1 MKKKHLQRGSAAP
14 QSGQRGIAMIE
25 VLVSMLIVALWLLAS
40 AGMQAGMFKL
50 QKSAEFRLRA
60 IELVT
65 ELGERME
72 ANSEAAKDGRYALA
86 AGATVGA
93 ASNCAAVACSASALA
108 QYDLQQWSA
117 RVTNQNLLL
126 VDTFSVIYDATAE
139 PRSYVIS
146 IAWKEP
152 RGRQSYA
159 TGDTTDATD
168 ATETAR
174 YSAIKVPG

>member
-1 MKKKHLQRGSAAP
+1 MKKKYLQRGSAAP
-14 QSGQRGIAMIE
+14 QSGPRGIAMIE

-72 ANSEAAKDGRYALA
+72 ANSVAAKDGRYALA
-86 AGATVGA
+86 AGATIGT
-93 ASNCAAVACSASALA
+93 ASNCAAVACSGPDLA
-108 QYDLQQWSA
+108 QYDLQQWSD

-126 VDTFSVIYDATAE
+126 VDTFSVVYDDTE

-159 TGDTTDATD
+159 TGDTTDASG

-174 YSAIKVPG
+174 YTAIKVPG